1 MTRKRRSF
9 TPSFKAKI
17 ALEAVRETKTIAEI
31 AQKHQLHPTQINL
44 WKKQLLD
51 GAEDVFQDGRSK
63 ESKAV
68 SDEPDSAELY
78 EQIGRL
84 KMQLE
89 WLKKKSPKTVSEAR
103 SWIDYDCAAISVRE
117 QCRLLGF
124 QRSGIYYEPQPESAE
139 NLRIMRL
146 LDEEHMRHPA
156 SGSRQLVD
164 FLEDQ
169 AMGVNR
175 KRIQR
180 LMRKMGIEGISPK
193 RRTTLAAAGH
203 QVYPYLLRNIKI
215 DRPNQVW
222 CSDFTY
228 VPMATGFMYLVAVM
242 DWYSRHILSW
252 RLSNSMDA
260 DFCVE
265 ALDSALEGGTPEIM
279 NTDQGSQFTGH
290 EFTNR
295 LKDRGIAI
303 SMDGKGRAIDNVMIE
318 RLWRTVKYEDIYL
331 KEYTNGA
338 DLHKGLKSYFHHYTS
353 VRKHTSLDRQTPAEV
368 YRSGRLKRDV
378 PSI

>member
-1 MTRKRRSF
+1 
-9 TPSFKAKI
+9 
-17 ALEAVRETKTIAEI
+17 
-31 AQKHQLHPTQINL
+31 
-44 WKKQLLD
+44 
-51 GAEDVFQDGRSK
+51 
-63 ESKAV
+63 
-68 SDEPDSAELY
+68 
-78 EQIGRL
+78 
-84 KMQLE
+84 
-89 WLKKKSPKTVSEAR
+89 
-103 SWIDYDCAAISVRE
+103 
-117 QCRLLGF
+117 
-124 QRSGIYYEPQPESAE
+124 
-139 NLRIMRL
+139 MRL

-215 DRPNQVW
+215 ERPNQVW

-353 VRKHTSLDRQTPAEV
+353 VRKHTSLDHQTPAEV